1 MKGIVLVPSRKSWGG
16 VWKWKGELRC
26 WVSIIAQRP
35 KFWASLRPGHKDP
48 TLSNKVSKSGKL
60 DVQQ

>member
-1 MKGIVLVPSRKSWGG
+1 MKGIVLAPRKSWGG
-16 VWKWKGELRC
+16 IWKWRGKLGS
-26 WVSIIAQRP
+26 WVSIIAQSP
-35 KFWASLRPGHKDP
+35 KCWGSLRPGHKDP